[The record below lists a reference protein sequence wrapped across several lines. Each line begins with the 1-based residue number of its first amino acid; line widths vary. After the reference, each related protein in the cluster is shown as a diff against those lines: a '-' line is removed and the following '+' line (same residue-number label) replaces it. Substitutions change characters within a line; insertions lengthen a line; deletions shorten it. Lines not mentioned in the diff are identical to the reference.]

1 MRGPSKDVKSF
12 RKTPRSPFHGGPFL
26 VYGYNDKE
34 KTRMLLKFLK
44 VTCKITERFRVRLGR
59 AAGVIKLWLVRRDHV
74 RMTRRALPG
83 S

>member
-1 MRGPSKDVKSF
+1 MKSF

-26 VYGYNDKE
+26 VYGYNGKE
-34 KTRMLLKFLK
+34 KTRVLLKFLK
-44 VTCKITERFRVRLGR
+44 IKCKITERFRVRLR
-59 AAGVIKLWLVRRDHV
+59 RVAEVIKLWLVRRDRV